1 MTPPNPQQADEQENR
16 SNQDVK
22 AMEASGHKE
31 ARAINIARKAK
42 GGMAIFINLKH
53 GEDGAQRNRGDKAH
67 FHIFTIILMNQSMV
81 RPRRSRA

>member
-1 MTPPNPQQADEQENR
+1 MTPPYPHQADEEENR

-22 AMEASGHKE
+22 AMEAGGHKE

-53 GEDGAQRNRGDKAH
+53 GKDGAQSNRNDQAH
-67 FHIFTIILMNQSMV
+67 FHVFAIILMHQSMV
-81 RPRRSRA
+81 RPSRGRP

>member
-1 MTPPNPQQADEQENR
+1 MTPPHPQQADKEENR

-22 AMEASGHKE
+22 TMEASCHKE

-53 GEDGAQRNRGDKAH
+53 SEKSA
-67 FHIFTIILMNQSMV
+67 
-81 RPRRSRA
+81 

>member
-1 MTPPNPQQADEQENR
+1 MTPPHPQQADKEENR

-22 AMEASGHKE
+22 AMEASCHKE

-53 GEDGAQRNRGDKAH
+53 GEDGAQRNRDDKAH
-67 FHIFTIILMNQSMV
+67 FYIFTIIFMNQSMV
-81 RPRRSRA
+81 RPGRSRA